1 MAEYFRNSKADVTF
15 LSAQSD
21 GPAITS
27 HVNGR
32 INYLLNQ
39 SGGPARFEFTS
50 LQLEYIISGALTGV
64 ETVET
69 DYEVE
74 AQETLAAGSSQTG
87 WSNRYNPAATFSF
100 PVKKS
105 TSVRTVEGESIGSAF
120 FLCIIMYIKI
130 EEV

>member
-21 GPAITS
+21 GPSITS

-32 INYLLNQ
+32 IALLLDQ

-50 LQLEYIISGALTGV
+50 LQLEYVISGALTGV

-74 AQETLAAGSSQTG
+74 AQEALSAGTQGSTG
-87 WSNRYNPAATFSF
+87 YNPSATFAY
-100 PVKKS
+100 PIKKT

-120 FLCIIMYIKI
+120 FLCIIMYIRI
-130 EEV
+130 QDV

>member
-1 MAEYFRNSKADVTF
+1 MATYFRNSKADVTF

-21 GPAITS
+21 GASITS
-27 HVNGR
+27 HVNSR
-32 INYLLNQ
+32 IAEMMSN

-50 LQLEYIISGALTGV
+50 LQLEYVISGALTGV

-74 AQETLAAGSSQTG
+74 AKEALSSGAAGATG
-87 WSNRYNPAATFSF
+87 YNPAATFSF
-100 PVKKS
+100 PIKKS

-120 FLCIIMYIKI
+120 FLCIIMYVSV
-130 EEV
+130 EDV